1 MFVVMD
7 LLDGGMLHDRIRSL
21 DHYSERSASELIGNV
36 LSGLAHIHAKGVIH
50 RDLKAENLLLRK
62 RSDKR
67 DDPWLTDVCIS
78 DFGLATTG
86 PAFSCCGTAPY
97 IAPEVIELGYFHRS
111 REPYDAKCDV
121 WSLGVITYILL
132 SGKWP
137 FSGSCHDA
145 IFKRIVKGKWRFSGD
160 IWNKI
165 SAEAR
170 DFVRKCLTRDPNKR
184 PSSRELLQHRW
195 ITEAQRDCHLGS
207 SLGALRSCKALSKVH
222 SPPAAPRSTCGPL
235 PSLCN
240 SVNNS
245 ARSWSSFTKY
255 LSHSDRLS
263 MLVEVRSQSNHE
275 VVHHVDFG
283 KALSTGEGWRLQDCC
298 TCGSTL
304 LCRHIQQVHEYLFV
318 GSSRAKLRPF
328 VYHLRVMQTEAE
340 RTMRRSHNDR
350 ESAAEVFYTIENIIG
365 AAIAFSAAFKA
376 VPAER
381 RRGRAWGSKASRR
394 ACEETKSLLMCNK
407 DPKLWFAGDPTTAA
421 RCPAT
426 PSP

>member
-1 MFVVMD
+1 MAEMSNNRTKIKEMPPSGGGEFFCKYYLPNVKTMIGKGASAVVYKCTSRVTNEALAVKIIDKRLLPPSDIKNVNMEVEMMRRVGDHPHVVRLIDYYEWKTNMFVVMD

-170 DFVRKCLTRDPNKR
+170 DFVRKCL
-184 PSSRELLQHRW
+184 
-195 ITEAQRDCHLGS
+195 
-207 SLGALRSCKALSKVH
+207 
-222 SPPAAPRSTCGPL
+222 
-235 PSLCN
+235 
-240 SVNNS
+240 
-245 ARSWSSFTKY
+245 
-255 LSHSDRLS
+255 
-263 MLVEVRSQSNHE
+263 
-275 VVHHVDFG
+275 
-283 KALSTGEGWRLQDCC
+283 
-298 TCGSTL
+298 
-304 LCRHIQQVHEYLFV
+304 
-318 GSSRAKLRPF
+318 
-328 VYHLRVMQTEAE
+328 
-340 RTMRRSHNDR
+340 
-350 ESAAEVFYTIENIIG
+350 
-365 AAIAFSAAFKA
+365 
-376 VPAER
+376 
-381 RRGRAWGSKASRR
+381 
-394 ACEETKSLLMCNK
+394 
-407 DPKLWFAGDPTTAA
+407 
-421 RCPAT
+421 
-426 PSP
+426 